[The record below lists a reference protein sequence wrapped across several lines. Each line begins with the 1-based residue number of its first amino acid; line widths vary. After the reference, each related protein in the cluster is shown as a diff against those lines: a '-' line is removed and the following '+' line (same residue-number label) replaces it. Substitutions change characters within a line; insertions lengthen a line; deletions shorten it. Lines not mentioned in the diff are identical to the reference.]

1 MSVKEQYRKYSLITI
16 ILGLGLLL
24 FLKMTPFMGGILG
37 ACTIYIMVRDQ
48 MLYLTQKKKIRKSVT
63 AIILLI
69 EAILCFLVPLSLAVW
84 LLISKLQTVNVDTA
98 TFVDTI
104 TNLADWIRRKT
115 EYDLLSKENISSI
128 ASILP
133 GIGQFLMG
141 GISSFAV
148 NLFVLVFVLYF
159 MLIGGT
165 KMEQYIYELLPFSDS
180 NKKHVM
186 NEINMIVR
194 ANAIGTPLLAI
205 IQGAIATLGYYLF
218 DAPSA
223 LLFGFLTC
231 FATVIPIVGTT
242 LVWFP
247 LAAYMAISGDW
258 PHAIGLLLYC
268 GLIVTNIDNL
278 IRFIL
283 QKKMADT
290 HPLITIFGVVIGL
303 SLFGFMGVIFGPLL
317 ISIFILCVNI
327 FKEQYL
333 K

>member
-104 TNLADWIRRKT
+104 TNLADWIHRKT

-165 KMEQYIYELLPFSDS
+165 KMELYIYELLPFSDS

-194 ANAIGTPLLAI
+194 ANAIGIPLLAI

-268 GLIVTNIDNL
+268 GLIVNNIDNL

-317 ISIFILCVNI
+317 MSIFILCVNI

>member
-194 ANAIGTPLLAI
+194 ANAIGIPLLAI

-258 PHAIGLLLYC
+258 PHAIGFFASLLW
-268 GLIVTNIDNL
+268 
-278 IRFIL
+278 
-283 QKKMADT
+283 
-290 HPLITIFGVVIGL
+290 
-303 SLFGFMGVIFGPLL
+303 
-317 ISIFILCVNI
+317 VNSN
-327 FKEQYL
+327 QYR
-333 K
+333 

>member
-1 MSVKEQYRKYSLITI
+1 
-16 ILGLGLLL
+16 
-24 FLKMTPFMGGILG
+24 MGGILG

-194 ANAIGTPLLAI
+194 ANAIGIPLLAI

-247 LAAYMAISGDW
+247 LAAYMAILGDW

>member
-133 GIGQFLMG
+133 GSGQFLMG

-186 NEINMIVR
+186 NEINMIGR
-194 ANAIGTPLLAI
+194 ANAIGIPLLAI

-317 ISIFILCVNI
+317 ISI
-327 FKEQYL
+327 
-333 K
+333 

>member
-133 GIGQFLMG
+133 GTGQFLMG

-194 ANAIGTPLLAI
+194 ANAIGIPLLAI

>member
-194 ANAIGTPLLAI
+194 ANAIGIPLLAI

-303 SLFGFMGVIFGPLL
+303 SLFGFMGVIYGPLL

>member
-104 TNLADWIRRKT
+104 TNLADWIHRKT

-180 NKKHVM
+180 NIEHVM

-194 ANAIGTPLLAI
+194 ANAIGIPLLAI

>member
-48 MLYLTQKKKIRKSVT
+48 MLYLTQKKKIRKSIT
-63 AIILLI
+63 AIILLL

-165 KMEQYIYELLPFSDS
+165 KMEQYIYELLPFSDN

-194 ANAIGTPLLAI
+194 ANAIGIPLLAI

>member
-84 LLISKLQTVNVDTA
+84 LLISKLQTVNVDTE
-98 TFVDTI
+98 TFVDPI

-194 ANAIGTPLLAI
+194 ANAIGIPLLAI

>member
-148 NLFVLVFVLYF
+148 NLFVLVFVLYI

-194 ANAIGTPLLAI
+194 ANAIGIPLLAI

-283 QKKMADT
+283 QKKMAAT

>member
-1 MSVKEQYRKYSLITI
+1 M
-16 ILGLGLLL
+16 
-24 FLKMTPFMGGILG
+24 
-37 ACTIYIMVRDQ
+37 
-48 MLYLTQKKKIRKSVT
+48 
-63 AIILLI
+63 
-69 EAILCFLVPLSLAVW
+69 AVW
-84 LLISKLQTVNVDTA
+84 LLISKLQTVNVDAA

-104 TNLADWIRRKT
+104 TKLADWIRRKT

-165 KMEQYIYELLPFSDS
+165 IMEQYIYELLPFCDS

-194 ANAIGTPLLAI
+194 ANAIGIPLLAI

-268 GLIVTNIDNL
+268 VLIVTNIDNL

>member
-48 MLYLTQKKKIRKSVT
+48 MLYLTQKKKIRKSIT

-133 GIGQFLMG
+133 GIGQFPMG

-165 KMEQYIYELLPFSDS
+165 KMEQYIYELLPFSDN

-194 ANAIGTPLLAI
+194 ANAIGIPLLAI

>member
-194 ANAIGTPLLAI
+194 ANAIGIPLLAI

-317 ISIFILCVNI
+317 ISIFILCVN
-327 FKEQYL
+327 L
-333 K
+333 NSATLL

>member
-148 NLFVLVFVLYF
+148 NLFVLVFILYF

-194 ANAIGTPLLAI
+194 ANAIGIPLLAI

>member
-37 ACTIYIMVRDQ
+37 ACTIYIMVKDQ
-48 MLYLTQKKKIRKSVT
+48 MLYLTQKKKIRKSIT

-165 KMEQYIYELLPFSDS
+165 KMEQYIYELLPFSDN

-194 ANAIGTPLLAI
+194 ANAIGIPLLAI

>member
-1 MSVKEQYRKYSLITI
+1 MGRAGGRGGGRSIAATLIT
-16 ILGLGLLL
+16 
-24 FLKMTPFMGGILG
+24 
-37 ACTIYIMVRDQ
+37 A
-48 MLYLTQKKKIRKSVT
+48 
-63 AIILLI
+63 
-69 EAILCFLVPLSLAVW
+69 EAILCFLVPLGLVVWLAVVN
-84 LLISKLQTVNVDTA
+84 LQNINLDPQAIIAPIEEAANIINAKTGYYILGKDTVAYV
-98 TFVDTI
+98 I
-104 TNLADWIRRKT
+104 
-115 EYDLLSKENISSI
+115 
-128 ASILP
+128 SILP
-133 GIGQFLMG
+133 RIGQAIMG

-148 NLFVLVFVLYF
+148 NIFVLVFVLYF

-194 ANAIGTPLLAI
+194 ANAIGIPLLAI

-231 FATVIPIVGTT
+231 FATVIPIVGTK

-247 LAAYMAISGDW
+247 LAAYKAISCDW

>member
-16 ILGLGLLL
+16 ILGLGPLL

-194 ANAIGTPLLAI
+194 ANAIGIPLLAI

>member
-1 MSVKEQYRKYSLITI
+1 MSVKEQYWKYSLITI

-194 ANAIGTPLLAI
+194 ANAIGIPLLAI

-258 PHAIGLLLYC
+258 PHAIGLLLY
-268 GLIVTNIDNL
+268 
-278 IRFIL
+278 
-283 QKKMADT
+283 
-290 HPLITIFGVVIGL
+290 
-303 SLFGFMGVIFGPLL
+303 
-317 ISIFILCVNI
+317 
-327 FKEQYL
+327 L

>member
-104 TNLADWIRRKT
+104 TNLADWIHRKT

-133 GIGQFLMG
+133 GIGQFLMD

-194 ANAIGTPLLAI
+194 ANAIGIPLLAI

>member
-194 ANAIGTPLLAI
+194 TNAIGIPLLAI

>member
-194 ANAIGTPLLAI
+194 ANAIGIPLLAI

-303 SLFGFMGVIFGPLL
+303 SLFGFMGVIF
-317 ISIFILCVNI
+317 VR
-327 FKEQYL
+327 Y
-333 K
+333 

>member
-128 ASILP
+128 SSILP

-194 ANAIGTPLLAI
+194 ANAIGIPLLAI

-247 LAAYMAISGDW
+247 LATYMAISGDW

>member
-1 MSVKEQYRKYSLITI
+1 
-16 ILGLGLLL
+16 
-24 FLKMTPFMGGILG
+24 
-37 ACTIYIMVRDQ
+37 MVRDQ

-194 ANAIGTPLLAI
+194 ANAIGIPLLAI

-247 LAAYMAISGDW
+247 LAAYMAILGDW

>member
-194 ANAIGTPLLAI
+194 ANAICIPLLAI

-247 LAAYMAISGDW
+247 LAAYMAILGDW

>member
-194 ANAIGTPLLAI
+194 ANAIGIPLLAI

-327 FKEQYL
+327 FKEQYP

>member
-186 NEINMIVR
+186 NEINMIVQ
-194 ANAIGTPLLAI
+194 ANAIGIPLLAI

>member
-133 GIGQFLMG
+133 GIGQFLMD

-194 ANAIGTPLLAI
+194 ANAIGIPLLAI

>member
-1 MSVKEQYRKYSLITI
+1 MSTKEQYWKYSLITI

-37 ACTIYIMVRDQ
+37 ACTIYIMVRRQ
-48 MLYLTQKKKIRKSVT
+48 MLYLTQKKKIRKSIT

-84 LLISKLQTVNVDTA
+84 LLINKLQTVNVDTTA
-98 TFVDTI
+98 FVNTV
-104 TNLADWIRRKT
+104 TNLADWIRQKT

-194 ANAIGTPLLAI
+194 ANAIGIPLLAI

-218 DAPSA
+218 DTPSA

-231 FATVIPIVGTT
+231 FATVIPIVGTA

-258 PHAIGLLLYC
+258 PHAVGLLLYC